1 MIRHAEVDLPDRTVG
16 TLAWL
21 FMTDIRELPE
31 GQTNLA
37 AAAMLALRPRWEN
50 AEAIADLIDRRL
62 RPDGYRLAAGFD
74 GTHDAAVSAIGFRE
88 MRNTAWG
95 HHIYV
100 DDLSTL
106 PQARGKGHA
115 DDLLN
120 WVIAEARR
128 LGCEA
133 VHLDSGV
140 GPERFAAHRLYMRN
154 HLAITAHHF
163 TLQF

>member
-1 MIRHAEVDLPDRTVG
+1 MI
-16 TLAWL
+16 
-21 FMTDIRELPE
+21 DIRELPE

-37 AAAMLALRPRWEN
+37 AAAMLALRPRWDTT
-50 AEAIADLIDRRL
+50 EAITKLIDMRL
-62 RPDGYRLAAGFD
+62 RFDGYRLAGGFD
-74 GTHDAAVSAIGFRE
+74 DTHDYAVSAIGFRE

-95 HHIYV
+95 HHLYV

-106 PQARGKGHA
+106 PEARGQGHA
-115 DDLLN
+115 DRLLN
-120 WVIAEARR
+120 WVIAEAKR

-163 TLQF
+163 TLEF